1 MTVRLPLAT
10 VPLLIASML
19 GCALDGQENL
29 SNLKPVQ
36 EVLDGA
42 TLTAEQAASLEE
54 RLAEDPGDIEKRTR
68 LIEYYNAQFGNS
80 RAKDKRR
87 GHVLWLIQDAPEAP
101 VLAWGYPLL
110 YDLANPVL
118 SEEVSAR
125 WSRHLEGDPNNLTIL
140 RHAANFHEFNNPEF
154 AITLLER
161 AQSLDDSNPLWPREL
176 GSLHW
181 LEGNLASGERDT
193 EALRRA
199 FAHYERAN
207 ELSDDLERELLL
219 PMLAVIAF
227 NLGELDKARENAES
241 MLKGHRQSLEKG
253 VRIHVGHL
261 TLGRIALRK
270 GDLEEAKSRL
280 IAACEVPASAGLEG
294 VEPEMGLA
302 QDLLELGES
311 QVVLHYFSV
320 CSKLWQRG
328 RETLRAW
335 AAVVEKGG
343 IPDFSNHMLF

>member
-1 MTVRLPLAT
+1 MPLNSPLAI

-19 GCALDGQENL
+19 GCALDGQEGF

-42 TLTAEQAASLEE
+42 TLTAEQAESLEE
-54 RLAEDPGDIEKRTR
+54 RLAQDPGDIEKRTR
-68 LIEYYNAQFGNS
+68 LIEYYTVQFGNA
-80 RAKDKRR
+80 RARDERR
-87 GHVLWLIQDAPEAP
+87 NHVLWLIQNAPEAP

-118 SEEVSAR
+118 SKEVSAR

-140 RHAANFHEFNNPEF
+140 RHAANFHEFNNPEL
-154 AITLLER
+154 AISLLER
-161 AQSLDDSNPLWPREL
+161 AESLDDSNPLWPREL

-181 LEGNLASGERDT
+181 LESNLPSGERDSQ
-193 EALRRA
+193 ASRRA
-199 FAHYERAN
+199 FACYKRAYD
-207 ELSDDLERELLL
+207 LSDDLERELLL

-227 NLGELDKARENAES
+227 SLGEFEKAREHAES
-241 MLKGHRQSLEKG
+241 MLEEDRQSREAG
-253 VRIHVGHL
+253 VRIHIGHL
-261 TLGRIALRK
+261 TLGRIALRE

-294 VEPEMGLA
+294 VSPEMGLA
-302 QDLLELGES
+302 QNLLELGES
-311 QVVLHYFSV
+311 QVVLRYLSV
-320 CSKLWQRG
+320 CSKLWERG

-335 AAVVEKGG
+335 AAVVEEGG
-343 IPDFSNHMLF
+343 MPDFSNDIIF

>member
-1 MTVRLPLAT
+1 MPVRLPLAT

-19 GCALDGQENL
+19 GCALDGQAPH
-29 SNLKPVQ
+29 LKPVQ
-36 EVLDGA
+36 EVLEGA
-42 TLTAEQAASLEE
+42 PLTAEQAASLEE

-68 LIEYYNAQFGNS
+68 LIEHYTAQLGDS
-80 RAKDKRR
+80 GASDKRR
-87 GHVLWLIQDAPEAP
+87 GHVLWLIQNAPEAP

-118 SEEVSAR
+118 SEEVSAT
-125 WSRHLEGDPNNLTIL
+125 WSRHLEADPNNLTIL
-140 RHAANFHEFNNPEF
+140 RHAANFHEFNDPEL

-161 AQSLDDSNPLWPREL
+161 AQSLDDSNPLWPRGL
-176 GSLHW
+176 GLQHW
-181 LEGNLASGERDT
+181 LESNLPSGERDT

-199 FAHYERAN
+199 FAHCERAY

-227 NLGELDKARENAES
+227 NLGELEKAREHAGS
-241 MLKGHRQSLEKG
+241 MLKGQRQSREAG
-253 VRIHVGHL
+253 VRIHIGHL
-261 TLGRIALRK
+261 TLGRIALRE

-294 VEPEMGLA
+294 VSPEMGLA

-311 QVVLHYFSV
+311 QVVLRYLSV
-320 CSKLWQRG
+320 CSKLWERG

-335 AAVVEKGG
+335 AAVVEEGG
-343 IPDFSNHMLF
+343 MPDFSNDMIF